1 MSTIRN
7 SSTLAKVL
15 FGQTRRAVLAILYG
29 RPDQSFYLR
38 QIVRMVGAGQGGV
51 QRELKLLSEAGVI
64 ERSRV
69 GNQVF
74 FQANPRCPIFNELRG
89 LIIKTTGLA
98 DVLCAALD
106 PIECTIRTAFVY
118 GSFADGRDTVASDVD
133 VMVIGDVPFGEVI
146 QALQTAQVT
155 LGREIN
161 PTVYPEREFIK
172 KASDKNNFI
181 GRILSGKKIFL
192 IGDEDEL
199 ARLAPKPLVE

>member
-1 MSTIRN
+1 MSTINNN
-7 SSTLAKVL
+7 SSLTKTL
-15 FGQTRRAVLAILYG
+15 FGETRRAVLAILYG
-29 RPDQSFYLR
+29 HPDQSFYLR

-51 QRELKLLSEAGVI
+51 QRELKVLADSGII

-98 DVLCAALD
+98 DVLRNMLK
-106 PIECTIRTAFVY
+106 PLERRIHTAFIY
-118 GSFADGRDTVASDVD
+118 GSFAGGRDTKASDVD
-133 VMVIGDVPFGEVI
+133 VMVIGDVTFGEVI
-146 QALQTAQVT
+146 QALQTAQET

-161 PTVYPEREFIK
+161 STVYPKHEFIK
-172 KASDKNNFI
+172 KASDKGNFI
-181 GRILSGKKIFL
+181 GRVLSGKKIFL
-192 IGDEDEL
+192 IGDENEL